1 MYIYVYIYC
10 LQSLTILIYA
20 VRRFQENRNDRI
32 PISKIYQLIIIMT
45 FNRSRA
51 PINWMVNKTII
62 KLMEFVSEQLARNAN
77 KKPIFKRNL
86 NTILSNDNF

>member
-1 MYIYVYIYC
+1 
-10 LQSLTILIYA
+10 
-20 VRRFQENRNDRI
+20 
-32 PISKIYQLIIIMT
+32 MT

-51 PINWMVNKTII
+51 PINWMVNKTTII
-62 KLMEFVSEQLARNAN
+62 LMEFVSEQLARNAN